1 MNLPALSPV
10 VLLYGYPMFCE
21 RDHSDFF
28 LFPSSFVC
36 VLVFFFFFFF
46 FLLNDIIPSGKECYG
61 LTEFFLFLNFICVCI
76 YFFFGGGGGIL
87 LTYEYLTFFDRSK
100 DAK

>member
-10 VLLYGYPMFCE
+10 FLLYGYQLFSE

-36 VLVFFFFFFF
+36 VFFFF
-46 FLLNDIIPSGKECYG
+46 FLTNLTILNDIIPSGKECK
-61 LTEFFLFLNFICVCI
+61 E
-76 YFFFGGGGGIL
+76 
-87 LTYEYLTFFDRSK
+87 
-100 DAK
+100 